1 MSMLNNE
8 DKNKLKTYLEFL
20 SRKRDVFVGE
30 KMNESLPKKAKYLF
44 ILQDCNE
51 KNVANLLY
59 YKKVNADLIVVH
71 YKGSFPIKDVLGYEK
86 LNAFSTTDI
95 NLGKAIASILEKDM

>member
-1 MSMLNNE
+1 MLNKE
-8 DKNKLKTYLEFL
+8 EENKLRTYLEFL
-20 SRKRDVFVGE
+20 LRKRDVFVGE

-44 ILQDCNE
+44 ILPDCNE
-51 KNVANLLY
+51 KNVSNLLY
-59 YKKVNADLIVVH
+59 YKTINADLTIVH
-71 YKGSFPIKDVLGYEK
+71 YKGYFPIKDVLGYEK